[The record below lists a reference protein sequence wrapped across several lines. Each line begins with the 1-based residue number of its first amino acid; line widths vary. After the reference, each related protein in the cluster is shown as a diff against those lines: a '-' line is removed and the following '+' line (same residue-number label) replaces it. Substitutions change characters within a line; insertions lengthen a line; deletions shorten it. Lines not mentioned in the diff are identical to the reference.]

1 MNPSQPPPFSRD
13 KSLVL
18 LFSLKNIPESDLALF
33 RRDAPF
39 FLASHIGQPN
49 ACLFYIGGNLPQ
61 EQCIATLQAFGFSDV
76 FCRYYSFCM
85 LADFWFF
92 GFYPEGHPLLNPE
105 VGPGSGNIIS
115 MAAEGSD
122 GLLIV
127 RQAQP
132 LVAPSSPTRKW
143 EIEFT
148 FGEIVK
154 LFEYSSPGRGK
165 NKRLAES
172 FREMALR
179 LREIADRID
188 QSESR
193 SDP

>member
-1 MNPSQPPPFSRD
+1 MTPSQPPPFSRD

-39 FLASHIGQPN
+39 FLASHIGQPQ
-49 ACLFYIGGNLPQ
+49 ACLFYISGNLPP

-92 GFYPEGHPLLNPE
+92 GFYPEGHPLLNPK
-105 VGPGSGNIIS
+105 VGTGPGNIIS

-127 RQAQP
+127 RQAP
-132 LVAPSSPTRKW
+132 PVIASILPTPNR
-143 EIEFT
+143 EIEFAV
-148 FGEIVK
+148 GEIVK
-154 LFEYSSPGRGK
+154 LFEYSAPNRGK
-165 NKRLAES
+165 SRRLAES

-188 QSESR
+188 QSELDR
-193 SDP
+193 SP